1 MIIFKIIKISHKN
14 SVQVTPMGTGRKG
27 SNGVT

>member
-1 MIIFKIIKISHKN
+1 MVIFRIIKISHTN

-27 SNGVT
+27 GNGVT